1 MVVWVLMVEGV
12 AVVEGVVG
20 LQLETQTEVV
30 VSDFL
35 WSVVV
40 GEVE

>member
-12 AVVEGVVG
+12 AVVEGVAD

-30 VSDFL
+30 VSEFL